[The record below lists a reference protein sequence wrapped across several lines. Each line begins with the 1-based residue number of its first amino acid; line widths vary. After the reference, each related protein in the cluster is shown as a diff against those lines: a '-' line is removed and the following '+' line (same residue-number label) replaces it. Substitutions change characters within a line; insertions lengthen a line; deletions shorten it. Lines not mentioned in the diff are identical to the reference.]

1 MKHWLWT
8 ACCLLSLPAGATELR
23 VAVAANFLPT
33 MEALA
38 ERFGAAAD
46 HDVLLSSGST
56 GKLYAQI
63 VNGAPYDLF
72 FAADTRRPALVEAN
86 GAGIA
91 GSRFSYAFGR
101 LVLWSPDQNLVSERP
116 PHIDVAAI
124 RFFAIA
130 NPELAPYGAA
140 ARETLLAIG
149 AWQALESQLVRGE
162 NVNQAFQF
170 VMTGNAEAGLIARS
184 QLTLATRTPAGSSW
198 VVPQSLHAPIEQ
210 QAVLLSDS
218 SAARSFAAFVQTHE
232 SRQLIRQHGYDLP
245 E

>member
-1 MKHWLWT
+1 MKCWLW
-8 ACCLLSLPAGATELR
+8 AVCCLLCLPAGAAELR

-38 ERFGAAAD
+38 ARFAVAAD
-46 HDVLLSSGST
+46 HEVRVSSGST

-72 FAADTRRPALVEAN
+72 FAADTRRPALLEAN
-86 GAGIA
+86 GTGIA
-91 GSRFSYAFGR
+91 GSRFSYARGR
-101 LVLWSPDQNLVSERP
+101 LVLWSPDSRLVAAQP
-116 PHIDVAAI
+116 PYIDTTAI

-149 AWQALESQLVRGE
+149 AWKALEPRLVRGE
-162 NVNQAFQF
+162 NVNQAFQY
-170 VMTGNAEAGLIARS
+170 VVTGNAEAGLIARS
-184 QLTLATRTPAGSSW
+184 QLILATEVPAGSSW
-198 VVPQSLHAPIEQ
+198 LVPQSTHAPIEQ

-218 SAARSFAAFVQTHE
+218 AAARRFAEFVQAPAARE
-232 SRQLIRQHGYDLP
+232 LSVQHGYDLP